1 MKEKRMDCYPWA
13 VPTEEQKRMF
23 DALSYED
30 QLEMVRSAIIEGEK
44 SGISSKTFDEIIK
57 DAKARSKSQ
66 NAPHDQ

>member
-30 QLEMVRSAIIEGEK
+30 QLEMVRAAIIEGEN
-44 SGISSKTFDEIIK
+44 SGISDRTVSEILA
-57 DAKARSKSQ
+57 DVKARLKSQ
-66 NAPHDQ
+66 NTSHNQ